1 MAGIESPNKEQP
13 LIQFEL
19 PSGDDLQPSHNLSA
33 GGEAN
38 GGGKK
43 LEAMSLRKSLGL
55 GPAREERSK
64 SAMRENIAEELGIP
78 RNSDVT
84 LEAVVDFERMIE
96 DDHETEEDRVNE
108 NVTSS
113 KSTTKLNEIEEDGK
127 ASLRYKSSSVP
138 NDFVSVY
145 LA

>member
-1 MAGIESPNKEQP
+1 MAGIESPNREQP

-19 PSGDDLQPSHNLSA
+19 PSGDDLQPSHTISA
-33 GGEAN
+33 GQAN
-38 GGGKK
+38 GGGNK
-43 LEAMSLRKSLGL
+43 LEAMSIRNSL

-64 SAMRENIAEELGIP
+64 SAMRDKIAEELGIP
-78 RNSDVT
+78 ANSEVT

-113 KSTTKLNEIEEDGK
+113 KSTTKLNEIEEDGNV
-127 ASLRYKSSSVP
+127 SMRYKSSSVP
-138 NDFVSVY
+138 NDFVSVC